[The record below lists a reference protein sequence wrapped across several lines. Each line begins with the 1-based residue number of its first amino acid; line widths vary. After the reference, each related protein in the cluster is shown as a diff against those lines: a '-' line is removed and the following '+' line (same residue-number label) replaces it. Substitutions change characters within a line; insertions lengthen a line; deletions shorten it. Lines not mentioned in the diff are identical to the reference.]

1 MIIFESDPET
11 KALGVQF
18 LMNPADYNN
27 QVKIRSQMQ
36 GKSYRVIPDNE
47 GPLLEFLR
55 CYTYDERHGAV
66 FHQEIFNDMIREQWR
81 KYRVAK
87 LQSLDTQYIIALER
101 NDTDKIAD
109 IVRQKTILRDITKKE
124 IPKWEA
130 FNSSLRE
137 YMLNMAKYIP
147 DELK

>member
-1 MIIFESDPET
+1 MNNFESDPET

-55 CYTYDERHGAV
+55 CYTYDERQGAV